1 MWEWPGDESIIRSC
15 IIIFIHTTICAHQL
29 YDNYYAHCI
38 HVHTDVH
45 MHIPELTRTYTHA
58 HTLLTYTCTC
68 AVPSGHILT
77 KEELQVL
84 GAMLA
89 THSDKPELKSI
100 QLSLQEE
107 QEIRDISR
115 EEVEKCLRQSGLVS
129 MADAL
134 KDNIEKGIAW
144 LPTAYT
150 CTST

>member
-1 MWEWPGDESIIRSC
+1 M
-15 IIIFIHTTICAHQL
+15 HTH
-29 YDNYYAHCI
+29 I
-38 HVHTDVH
+38 HV
-45 MHIPELTRTYTHA
+45 PALTRTYTHA
-58 HTLLTYTCTC
+58 HTLLTYTC

-89 THSDKPELKSI
+89 THSDEQLKSI
-100 QLSLQEE
+100 QLSLQEK

-115 EEVEKCLRQSGLVS
+115 EEVEKYLRQSGLAS

-144 LPTAYT
+144 ISLHILALAP
-150 CTST
+150 SKMLS